1 MDTSAMTKK
10 ELKEYRQQLKREEAI
25 KKMKNHEK
33 TTFLISL
40 RYTYHTWNFA

>member
-25 KKMKNHEK
+25 KKMKRK
-33 TTFLISL
+33 TILNLYI
-40 RYTYHTWNFA
+40 

>member
-33 TTFLISL
+33 TTFLMKKLS
-40 RYTYHTWNFA
+40 NACKN